1 MARDY
6 DLTMSGWDALP
17 DDDRDWALAL
27 AARDADRCPVC
38 GGDDPARLCQNP
50 IYQHA
55 WEVTTT
61 RCFKQR
67 AVLMTMDR
75 FKNDPFVS
83 TVIPHVSL
91 NPAKAKSR

>member
-6 DLTMSGWDALP
+6 DLTLSGWDALP

-27 AARDADRCPVC
+27 AERDAGKCPVC
-38 GGDDPARLCQNP
+38 GGDDPERVCQNP
-50 IYQHA
+50 AYQHA

-67 AVLMTMDR
+67 AVLMTMER
-75 FKNDPFVS
+75 FKNDPFMS
-83 TVIPHVSL
+83 TVIPHVTL
-91 NPAKAKSR
+91 NPAKAKTM